1 MLAPGKMADSAHL
14 SELLESYGAAAGAW
28 PLDPALVF
36 LNHGS
41 FGACPTAVLDHQSRL
56 QRELERS
63 PVQFMLQRLPELL
76 HEEREAVARFVGVR
90 PADLAFV
97 GNATAGVNAVLR
109 SLALSSGELLTT
121 NHTYAAC
128 KNALDYVA
136 DRQGLSIAVAQ
147 VPFPIAS
154 SEQVTEAI
162 LAAVTAETRFAL
174 IDHVTSITGLVFPVA
189 TLAHELERRGIPTLV
204 DGAHAPGMV
213 ELDISALGASYYVAN
228 FHKWVRS
235 PKGAAMLWVR
245 EDRQAGVVP
254 LVVSHGYSAS
264 HARFQ
269 AMFDWQGTLDP
280 TPVLSVSSA
289 LSFMGQLHPDG
300 WPGLRRRNRALAL
313 AARDCLCAGVGID
326 APAPDDMVGSL
337 ASVPLP
343 MAGSASPE
351 LYQRLLGAGFETLV
365 LPCPG
370 APGAVLRVSAQA
382 YNSLGQYQRLADAL
396 PRLLA
401 DLADFATRRT
411 STGVGKFPAPGDE
424 SES

>member
-1 MLAPGKMADSAHL
+1 MADSARL
-14 SELLESYGAAAGAW
+14 SELLESYGAALGAW

-41 FGACPTAVLDHQSRL
+41 FGACPTAVLDHQARL

-63 PVQFMLQRLPELL
+63 PVQFMLKRLPELL
-76 HEEREAVARFVGVR
+76 YAEREAVASFVGVR
-90 PADLAFV
+90 PRDLAFV

-109 SLALSSGELLTT
+109 SLTFSGGELLTT

-136 DRQGLSIAVAQ
+136 ERQGLRISVAQ

-154 SEQVTEAI
+154 PEQVTDAI
-162 LAAVTAETRFAL
+162 LAAVSNTTRLAL

-189 TLAHELERRGIPTLV
+189 SIVHELERRGIPTLV

-213 ELDISALGASYYVAN
+213 ELDISTLGASYYVAN
-228 FHKWVRS
+228 FHKWVCS

-254 LVVSHGYSAS
+254 PVVSHGYSAS

-280 TPVLSVSSA
+280 TPVLSISSA
-289 LSFMGQLHPDG
+289 LAFMGQLHPDG

-313 AARDCLCAGVGID
+313 AARDCLCAGVGSD
-326 APAPDDMVGSL
+326 PPAPDDMVASL
-337 ASVPLP
+337 ASVALP
-343 MAGSASPE
+343 IAGSAAPE
-351 LYQRLLGAGFETLV
+351 LYQRLLGAGFETLI
-365 LPCPG
+365 LPCPS
-370 APGAVLRVSAQA
+370 APNSVLRVSAQA
-382 YNSLGQYQRLADAL
+382 YNSLGQYQRLAAAL
-396 PRLLA
+396 PPLLA
-401 DLADFATRRT
+401 DFGDFATRQPDT
-411 STGVGKFPAPGDE
+411 SVGKFPVPRDE
-424 SES
+424 SQS